1 MFGKVLVVEN
11 DVDTADIICFI
22 LAEENFDVH
31 HTKTVD
37 LNTCIDTM
45 KPDLIILDH
54 LLEYG
59 ITGAHL
65 CKQLKSNRVDP
76 GPFVILMSA
85 LNNLDNIARDCDADA
100 YINKPF
106 DITDF
111 CNTVKDVLSL

>member
-1 MFGKVLVVEN
+1 MFGKVLLVEN
-11 DVDTADIICFI
+11 DIDTANIICFI

-31 HTKTVD
+31 HTRTVD
-37 LNTCIDTM
+37 LKRCIDSM

-65 CKQLKSNRVDP
+65 CKQLKSNHDNAS
-76 GPFVILMSA
+76 PFIILMSA
-85 LNNLDNIARDCDADA
+85 TTNLDHIARDCDADA